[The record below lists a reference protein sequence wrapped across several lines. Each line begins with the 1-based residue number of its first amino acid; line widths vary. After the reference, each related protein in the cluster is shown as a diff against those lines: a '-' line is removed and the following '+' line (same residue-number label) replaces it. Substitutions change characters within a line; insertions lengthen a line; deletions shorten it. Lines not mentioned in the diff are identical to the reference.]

1 MDKIAELKRRF
12 RDMMPKQGMITIDGV
27 VTAITG
33 DTCSVMVD
41 DIELED
47 VRLKATANGKD
58 SVLMVPVVGSHVL
71 MISTDGSIDNLTVIK
86 CDQVTKFLYNQNGV
100 AVEIDSESKKISV
113 KNDEIN
119 LYQLFEDLTG
129 LLKTLKVSTPVGPSG
144 VPLPDTIAKLN
155 EFETNFKKLLK

>member
-33 DTCSVMVD
+33 DTCSVQVD
-41 DIELED
+41 DIELVD

-58 SVLMVPVVGSHVL
+58 SVLMVPVIGSHVL

-119 LYQLFEDLTG
+119 LYQLFEDLTM

-144 VPLPDTIAKLN
+144 VPLPDTITKLD

>member
-33 DTCSVMVD
+33 DTCSVLVD
-41 DIELED
+41 DIELVD

-119 LYQLFEDLTG
+119 LYQLFEDLTM

-144 VPLPDTIAKLN
+144 VPLPDTIAKLD

>member
-33 DTCSVMVD
+33 DTCSVLVD
-41 DIELED
+41 DIELVD

-58 SVLMVPVVGSHVL
+58 SVLMVPVIGSHVL

-144 VPLPDTIAKLN
+144 VPLPDTIEKLN